1 MSFLTTQPELLA
13 AAASN
18 LAGIGSVM
26 TAGSATAAAPT
37 TGVIPAAA
45 DPGVGADRRAVRG
58 ARADVSGDGRAGRG
72 DSRAS
77 LWPRWRPAQVP
88 MRPPRR
94 LTRLRLP
101 SGGRQQMLDFGALP
115 PEINSGRMYVGPG
128 SGPMLAASAA
138 WDELA
143 AELQSTASSYGSTI
157 AGLTVGPWT
166 GPSSIAMAAAAAP
179 YVTWI
184 NAAGAQAEEA
194 ATQAKLAAGAYETAF
209 AATVPPPV
217 IAANRALLMMLIAT
231 NILGQNTAA
240 IAATE
245 AQYMEMWAQDAAAM
259 YSYAGSSATASQLTP
274 FTEPPQT
281 TNTSGTALQSAAV
294 SQAST
299 STGLNIGSTLSQL
312 INSVPTWLQSLATTV
327 GSTGQAGGAGN
338 LLSGLALPHLLS
350 SVALPAGLQADLK
363 NWNTIFSTIT
373 SGPYSLQGLASI
385 PGGPFL
391 SFGQTYS
398 YGQNGQ
404 ALAAFGAPAKAISG
418 ALAPI
423 AGEMPHLSSASLG
436 GGPVSGA
443 MGRAALVGSMS
454 VPQGWTQ
461 ATAAIRTL
469 ASVLPTNLAAAP
481 VASLAGEGGVFSQM
495 ALSSLAGRAVA
506 ASATYS
512 GGSAAA
518 SSLGGLVEAD
528 PAAAT
533 IIVIPAL
540 ED

>member
-1 MSFLTTQPELLA
+1 MSAQGRDRCWLL
-13 AAASN
+13 
-18 LAGIGSVM
+18 
-26 TAGSATAAAPT
+26 
-37 TGVIPAAA
+37 
-45 DPGVGADRRAVRG
+45 RR
-58 ARADVSGDGRAGRG
+58 
-72 DSRAS
+72 
-77 LWPRWRPAQVP
+77 P
-88 MRPPRR
+88 
-94 LTRLRLP
+94 
-101 SGGRQQMLDFGALP
+101 
-115 PEINSGRMYVGPG
+115 
-128 SGPMLAASAA
+128 A

-143 AELQSTASSYGSTI
+143 AELQSTAGSYGSTI
-157 AGLTVGPWT
+157 QGLTVGPWT

-217 IAANRALLMMLIAT
+217 IAANRALVMMLIAT

-281 TNTSGTALQSAAV
+281 TNTSGTAVQSAAV

-299 STGLNIGSTLSQL
+299 LSGSNTATQLSQL
-312 INSVPTWLQSLATTV
+312 ITSVPNALQSLATTTTTSNTAASTAA
-327 GSTGQAGGAGN
+327 STG
-338 LLSGLALPHLLS
+338 LSLPPVPAALT
-350 SVALPAGLQADLK
+350 
-363 NWNTIFSTIT
+363 NWNTIFSTIA
-373 SGPYSLQGLASI
+373 SGPYSLQGLTSI

-391 SFGQTYS
+391 SFGQTYA
-398 YGQNGQ
+398 YAQNGQ
-404 ALAAFGAPAKAISG
+404 ALQAFGAPAKAISG

-461 ATAAIRTL
+461 AAPAIRTL

-481 VASLAGEGGVFSQM
+481 AASLAGEGGVFSQM

-512 GGSAAA
+512 GGGSAAA
-518 SSLGGLVEAD
+518 GSLGGLVEAD